1 MAGHSKWANIKHRKG
16 AQDALR
22 SKIFAKFSKEIMV
35 AASKGGP
42 DLNSNSALRLVVAK
56 AKAKSM
62 PKANIDK
69 AIAKATGAGQE
80 GANFKEFFYSGNL
93 PHGVSVI
100 VEILTDN
107 VNRAIS
113 NLQAL
118 FKRANGQIGK
128 QNSIPYMF
136 EQKGYIEIAK
146 KDISEDELML
156 FVLDNG
162 ATDFLVDSESYEVFC
177 EPSSLTSLKAALESE
192 YKDIE
197 FLSVEVNYFPNE
209 KVELTEKDTEDLLNK
224 IDTFLDDDDIQNVF
238 HNIKLD

>member
-22 SKIFAKFSKEIMV
+22 SKMFAKFSKEIMV
-35 AASKGGP
+35 AAAKGGS

-69 AIAKATGAGQE
+69 AIAKATGSGKE
-80 GANFKEFFYSGNL
+80 GIQYKEIWYSGNL
-93 PHGVSVI
+93 PHGVSII
-100 VEILTDN
+100 VQILTDN

-113 NLQAL
+113 NLQAI

-128 QNSIPYMF
+128 QNSIPYIF
-136 EQKGYIEIAK
+136 EQKGYFEFAK
-146 KDISEDELML
+146 TGINEDELML

-162 ATDFLVDSESYEVFC
+162 ATDFIVEDESYVVYS
-177 EPSSLTSLKAALESE
+177 EPSAFANLKTKLEKK
-192 YKDIE
+192 YNVE
-197 FLSVEVNYFPNE
+197 FLSVEVSYFPNQE
-209 KVELTEKDTEDLLNK
+209 VELSEKNTEDLLNK
-224 IDTFLDDDDIQNVF
+224 IDTFLEDDDIQNVF
-238 HNIKLD
+238 HNIKLN